1 MGTPAAARPPTPG
14 TDPHTAVPGAARA
27 TVVVAYIYWVGMF
40 GTTITTA
47 LWALYAT
54 TFGLSSLMVTIAF
67 AVYAFGVVAGLL
79 LLGRMSDTV
88 GRRPVLFLAIAL
100 GVATA
105 VLFLVADDTAVILVA
120 RVLSG
125 FSAALV
131 TGAATA
137 AMIDLAAPER
147 RAQIGAI
154 SIVANMGGLAAG
166 AIVAGIL
173 AELAPAPLTT
183 SWVVNL
189 ALLGLAAV
197 GLLAVPETVARR
209 PGLGI
214 RLERL
219 AIPGEIRGVFLRTA
233 VAAGTGF
240 SVLGVLTAVTGL
252 FLAHVLDIHN
262 YAAAGA
268 VVGLSLGATAAGQFL
283 SRRLAVRVALPAAC
297 AALALAG
304 CCIALALETSSLTA
318 LVAGSALNGIGTGTA
333 AGAGLAAIGSGAPP
347 DRRAEATST
356 FFAILYIMLAVPV
369 IGVGLVA
376 RTTDI
381 QTAGLMFGIA
391 VAALALA
398 VLASLLRP
406 RGPDRPATSS
416 VPRR

>member
-1 MGTPAAARPPTPG
+1 M
-14 TDPHTAVPGAARA
+14 
-27 TVVVAYIYWVGMF
+27 VVAYIYWVGMF
-40 GTTITTA
+40 GTTVTTA

-67 AVYAFGVVAGLL
+67 AVYALGVVAGFL

-88 GRRPVLFLAIAL
+88 GRRPVLLGAIVL

-105 VLFLVADDTAVILVA
+105 VLFLVADHTAVILVA

-147 RAQIGAI
+147 RAYIGAV

-166 AIVAGIL
+166 AIVAGVL
-173 AELAPAPLTT
+173 AELVPEPLTT
-183 SWVVNL
+183 PWVVNL
-189 ALLGLAAV
+189 ALLGLAAA
-197 GLLAVPETVARR
+197 GLLVVPETVARR

-219 AIPGEIRGVFLRTA
+219 GIPGEIRGVFLRA
-233 VAAGTGF
+233 AIAAGTGF
-240 SVLGVLTAVTGL
+240 AVLGVLTAVTGL

-283 SRRLAVRVALPAAC
+283 SRRVRVPVALPAAC
-297 AALALAG
+297 ATLVLAG
-304 CCIALALETSSLTA
+304 VCIAVALETSSLAA

-333 AGAGLAAIGSGAPP
+333 AGAGLAAIGSGCPQ
-347 DRRAEATST
+347 DRRGEATST
-356 FFAILYIMLAVPV
+356 FFAILYTMLALPV
-369 IGVGLVA
+369 IGVGLLA
-376 RTTDI
+376 RATDI
-381 QTAGLMFGIA
+381 QTAGLVFGIA

-398 VLASLLRP
+398 VLASLLRGRGSP
-406 RGPDRPATSS
+406 RTTSS
-416 VPRR
+416 APRM